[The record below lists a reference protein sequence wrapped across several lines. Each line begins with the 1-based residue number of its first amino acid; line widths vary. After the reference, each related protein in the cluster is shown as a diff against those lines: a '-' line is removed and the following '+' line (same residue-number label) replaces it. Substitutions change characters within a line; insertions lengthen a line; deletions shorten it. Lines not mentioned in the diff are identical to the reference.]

1 MYIFEPRINTL
12 SCAYEAMDEMRWTF
26 WADNKSVHFVERN
39 SLRSVERF
47 RRAAESVAALA
58 D

>member
-1 MYIFEPRINTL
+1 
-12 SCAYEAMDEMRWTF
+12 MDEMRWTF